1 MQILVMAAIAVAVVL
16 TVVCVERYRSAK
28 SSDVDIDSCLRNVA
42 RLDALAATR
51 LMDTPARKELDALTS
66 EAAQR
71 LRAPMAIMSLLDERR
86 AFFASAHGL
95 DGELA
100 VRRENPVHHSY
111 CKYVVALDEPLKVND
126 SRRHRLVKYHP
137 ATLNGTRSY
146 LGVPIRT
153 QSGQPIGSFCVVD
166 TVARKWTNEDVHTL
180 ETIANRA
187 MAGVPG

>member
-1 MQILVMAAIAVAVVL
+1 MVVLVLAVIAVTIVIGVV
-16 TVVCVERYRSAK
+16 VVERYRTARL
-28 SSDVDIDSCLRNVA
+28 SDIDIDSCLRNVA
-42 RLDALAATR
+42 RLDALAATG
-51 LMDTPARKELDALTS
+51 LMDAPPNSELDALTS

-95 DGELA
+95 DGEIA

-126 SRRHRLVKYHP
+126 SRRHRLVKDHP

-153 QSGQPIGSFCVVD
+153 QSGHTIGSFCVVD
-166 TVARKWTNEDVHTL
+166 TVARHWTEGDLHILKNIGD
-180 ETIANRA
+180 RA
-187 MAGVPG
+187 MARVTS